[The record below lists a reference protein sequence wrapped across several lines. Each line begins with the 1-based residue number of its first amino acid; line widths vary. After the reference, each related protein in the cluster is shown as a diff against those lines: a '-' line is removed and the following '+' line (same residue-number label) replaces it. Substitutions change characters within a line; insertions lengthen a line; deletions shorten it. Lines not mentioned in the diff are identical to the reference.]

1 MTNLR
6 LILISSS
13 GNNIMS
19 VTSDSVM
26 RAIGQEI
33 IIIIILSESLLG
45 EFSGEGRMIVILR
58 YVFYVKLFSVVH
70 N

>member
-13 GNNIMS
+13 GSNIMS
-19 VTSDSVM
+19 VTSDSVV
-26 RAIGQEI
+26 RAIGQE

>member
-19 VTSDSVM
+19 VTSDSVV
-26 RAIGQEI
+26 RAIGQE

>member
-1 MTNLR
+1 
-6 LILISSS
+6 
-13 GNNIMS
+13 MS

-26 RAIGQEI
+26 RAIGQE